1 MENKFGFLKQTK
13 KQEIKTSI
21 QLNQKLVSHSAES
34 VLNFLGYKP
43 PKTLNAYFTYFI
55 FLLLYAKRKTKKKMV
70 LGFITER
77 KCRV

>member
-43 PKTLNAYFTYFI
+43 PKNLKRLFYLFYFPTI
-55 FLLLYAKRKTKKKMV
+55 LRKKEKKW
-70 LGFITER
+70 F
-77 KCRV
+77 